1 MKLAM
6 RTNGTFPFKLI
17 GQIFAVFLKIGP
29 STFGGGYAM
38 LATIEREIVHKKG
51 WMDDE
56 EMGDMV
62 SIAGS
67 APGGVAVNSAAF
79 IGYRLG
85 GVLGAL
91 AAVIGITLP
100 TLAIVLML
108 SLTYSA
114 FKENAKVEAAL
125 QGVHASVVAL
135 ILVAAWKMMRSSLF
149 DSITWILAAASV
161 AVLLFTG
168 LHSVWLILGG
178 PIVGM
183 AAVWIRRL
191 RNMEVRTEPERRE
204 DDQEPMMPEYYI

>member
-1 MKLAM
+1 M